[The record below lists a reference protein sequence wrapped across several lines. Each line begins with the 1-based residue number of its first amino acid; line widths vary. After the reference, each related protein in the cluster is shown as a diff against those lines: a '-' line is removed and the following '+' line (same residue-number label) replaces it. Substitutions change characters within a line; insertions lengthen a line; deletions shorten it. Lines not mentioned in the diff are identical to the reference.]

1 MSEII
6 NELKALEV
14 KYGITYKDV
23 RLVGKQGLFTYERGV
38 RQTKSERI
46 SGAIP
51 LVTAGYEKTGI
62 AEFINSG
69 KSKLFDENTL
79 TIDMFGNAFY
89 RNYKYYAD
97 DNIISLQNKEF
108 GKNPLLYVASC
119 LVYLRKMFNYGKQ
132 FRIKE
137 LKSIIISLPHEPDGT
152 LAIGFMEEFIA
163 TLERK
168 RLATLDAYLSVKGWT
183 TEDLGEKSE
192 IQNQLTNLLENRE
205 IKWKDVKMS
214 ELFEIV
220 NHTTIDKSSFKN
232 NSTSTIGKYPY
243 RTRTILN
250 NGIEGYTDKELEYAK
265 IEGKCIF
272 VGMLGRKFFY
282 EPNTFYAGQFTKSIY
297 PKFEGFNKSV
307 ALYFIANFNKYHDA
321 HVGLAVRYFNTTFY
335 THEISLPHTP
345 DGNLDLE
352 FMKEFIELI
361 EKLKIHNVAN
371 ELQTRINLT
380 ESII

>member
-14 KYGITYKDV
+14 KYRITYKDV

-183 TEDLGEKSE
+183 IEDLGEKSE
-192 IQNQLTNLLENRE
+192 IQNQLTNLLETRE
-205 IKWKDVKMS
+205 IEWKNVRLGD
-214 ELFEIV
+214 LFISHNGDTDIKQSHLTPVGIPVITSGETSFGILGLS
-220 NHTTIDKSSFKN
+220 NIPSKIINKNTITIDMFGKAYFRPFNYKMVTHARVFSLESNMFDMNSKTGNYIVTKLFFLPKLYSYDNMCSWNKIKN
-232 NSTSTIGKYPY
+232 
-243 RTRTILN
+243 L
-250 NGIEGYTDKELEYAK
+250 
-265 IEGKCIF
+265 
-272 VGMLGRKFFY
+272 
-282 EPNTFYAGQFTKSIY
+282 
-297 PKFEGFNKSV
+297 
-307 ALYFIANFNKYHDA
+307 
-321 HVGLAVRYFNTTFY
+321 
-335 THEISLPHTP
+335 EISLPHTP

-352 FMKEFIELI
+352 FMEEFIELI

-380 ESII
+380 ESIISNPN